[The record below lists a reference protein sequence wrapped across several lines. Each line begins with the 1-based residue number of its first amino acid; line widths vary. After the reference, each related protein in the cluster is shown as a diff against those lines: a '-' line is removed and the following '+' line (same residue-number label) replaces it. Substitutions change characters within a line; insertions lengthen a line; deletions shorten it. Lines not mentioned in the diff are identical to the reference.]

1 MVEERN
7 LQLIVRVLTVGGQ
20 NLDHRYLLPSDDKE
34 AEEIVGKLATM
45 IARAMSPKTSV
56 LVWFDNPLI
65 VYNPD
70 NILGIRTDLVG
81 SEQEKRAIGAQVKM
95 KLGLIL

>member
-1 MVEERN
+1 MTEERH

-20 NLDHRYLLPSDDKE
+20 NLDHRYIMPSDDKE
-34 AEEIVGKLATM
+34 GEELVEKLTRM
-45 IARAMSPKTSV
+45 IIRAMSPKTPL

-81 SEQEKRAIGAQVKM
+81 SEQDKKAVGGRVKE
-95 KLGLIL
+95 KLGLV